1 MNPEV
6 DPNLAADRIAR
17 EAETKRINLSDPA
30 LAFTVWVYYRGL
42 DRLVYSGGH
51 ETHSSA
57 AELAADHAHPQNG
70 DVYIAMGPL
79 SNLTVMKFER
89 G

>member
-6 DPNLAADRIAR
+6 ELNLVADRIAR
-17 EAETKRINLSDPA
+17 EAERKRINLSDPA
-30 LAFTVWVYYRGL
+30 NAFTVWVDHRGL
-42 DRLVYSGGH
+42 GRLVYGGGH

-57 AELAADHAHPQNG
+57 AEVAADHAHPENG

-79 SNLTVMKFER
+79 SNLTVMKSER